1 MSERSRR
8 SARVAGRDLLGHSYR
23 LSRRYALLRLA
34 RRRESPIVVFSMGKT
49 GSTAVA
55 RAVHEAT
62 AQRVFQVFRLDAARL
77 REAEHR
83 YRVRNRLAKSRTGDA
98 GPVAFPGAHHLW
110 ESEYLVRHLPTPA
123 APWTVI
129 TTVREPV
136 SQALSAFFH
145 AARGAHA
152 LAPDS
157 TVQTLSQEFRAQGWL
172 REPLRW
178 FEREFTNVLGI
189 DVMATPFDTNAGH
202 AVIETPAV
210 RLLLLRQENL
220 EDAATALGSFLG
232 LLAPVPIPRRNE
244 GAAREHA
251 TTYGEFLR
259 GVHLAGEVL
268 DEAYNSEYAQHF
280 YEMGEIAEFRRR
292 WSGPPPV

>member
-1 MSERSRR
+1 MSLAGTGPGAPRSPRGRGHRRVSRRRAHRRDERSRSRRRLMGERSRR
-8 SARVAGRDLLGHSYR
+8 SARAVGRDLLGHSYL
-23 LSRRYALLRLA
+23 LSKRYALLRLA
-34 RRRESPIVVFSMGKT
+34 RRREPPIVVFSMGKT

-55 RAVHEAT
+55 RAVQDAT
-62 AQRVFQVFRLDAARL
+62 APRVFQVVRLDAARL

-83 YRVRNRLAKSRTGDA
+83 YRVRNRLARSRTVDA

-110 ESEYLVRHLPTPA
+110 ESEHLVDHLPTPT

-152 LAPDS
+152 VAPDS
-157 TVQTLSQEFRAQGWL
+157 TVQTLSQEFSAQGWL

-178 FEREFTNVLGI
+178 FEREFTNVIGI
-189 DVMATPFDTNAGH
+189 DVMAKPFDTNAGH

-220 EDAATALGSFLG
+220 GDPATVLGSFL
-232 LLAPVPIPRRNE
+232 
-244 GAAREHA
+244 
-251 TTYGEFLR
+251 
-259 GVHLAGEVL
+259 
-268 DEAYNSEYAQHF
+268 
-280 YEMGEIAEFRRR
+280 
-292 WSGPPPV
+292 